1 MKKFRREDGFS
12 ELALFQSA
20 SDHLASASV
29 LFERGPRYYDSAGYL
44 SHLAIELL
52 IKALILNK
60 CNEFTGGHSLINLK
74 KEFESYHHGSLI
86 FRGDHENTI
95 KFLEGFKHLRYPK
108 ILAPIEIGSDD
119 WGKIEKLAHFIFS
132 LFPDCIQD
140 QFKKRDYSEKGNRKL
155 MCRKL
160 TT

>member
-1 MKKFRREDGFS
+1 MTKFRREDGFS

-20 SDHLASASV
+20 SDHLASASA
-29 LFERGPRYYDSAGYL
+29 LFELGPRYYDSAGYL

-52 IKALILNK
+52 IKALLLNK
-60 CNEFTGGHSLINLK
+60 CNEFTDEHSLINLK
-74 KEFESYHHGSLI
+74 NKFENNHGSLI
-86 FRGDHENTI
+86 FCGDHENTI

-108 ILAPIEIGSDD
+108 IVAPIEIGSDD
-119 WGKIEKLAHFIFS
+119 WEKIEKLARFIFF
-132 LFPDCIQD
+132 LFPDSLQK
-140 QFKKRDYSEKGNRKL
+140 QFINLDYTEKGNRKL